1 MGMTKMLSGSVRQAR
16 ETDPTLLRLKLIG
29 QMEARTLTGESV
41 LPVGGKTRALLAI
54 LALSDRKPV
63 LRSRLAE
70 LLWSRRPEDMARAS
84 LRQEIHRLLDAL
96 SPVGVELIDVQRHS
110 LTLKPALTSVDAERI
125 LTATV
130 RTIDG
135 IPAPEEILLGEL
147 SGIDPALDEWLDQQ
161 RARLSHH
168 LLAIYEGCL
177 RELTD
182 ADQVDDVTDRLLK
195 VDPLNEAAWRAKIQ
209 NALRRGEHARAT
221 MLAEQATR
229 VLGQQ
234 EGLTPSPLTQGVLA
248 SVLKIPGSEG
258 GGAISDAAGSEV
270 ISAQFSGVDE
280 NFPLAVSGQRTDPML
295 ALPLHLARMAAGQSR
310 KISLLI
316 LTPFTADGHKDIELK
331 CATSLG
337 DQFELLF
344 VHVDTFDIV
353 AMPEGFVPDP
363 VNPMAS
369 YRGLGA
375 DYIITGA
382 VRAGASDHALR
393 LILKVMDVRAG
404 GVIVWGTHYDL
415 PEMDPMSV
423 ASGLIG
429 PASAMQWGLLLAE
442 ARRIANRADGELS
455 ALGKA
460 ARVFMLL
467 LKGSNEVFPHVS
479 QLLEVAGNED
489 PREGNI
495 ALMQVLYCLI
505 RYENDWSDE
514 GTKLLTTG
522 VQFARQLVNLK
533 PDASGGAVLL
543 ATLLMHDRASLPMAR
558 SIIHMLAKTLGG
570 LKSGNDLPDYM
581 LCHLLLR
588 LFDEDLKGAAELA
601 GQLRNNPYHSPLY
614 ILIRPFFMMV
624 MMLGGERRDVIE
636 MGRLMAGLY
645 PNYPSALVYYLV
657 ALVEERES
665 EEEIQHVR
673 DHLHR
678 LVPDLTIAKILS
690 RFPYLSEA
698 KKTEL
703 HQAFLGAGLS

>member
-1 MGMTKMLSGSVRQAR
+1 MGMTKMLSGSIRQAR

-96 SPVGVELIDVQRHS
+96 SPVGVELLDVQRHS

-125 LTATV
+125 LTASV
-130 RTIDG
+130 RTIDS

-147 SGIDPALDEWLDQQ
+147 SGIDPALDEWLEQQ
-161 RARLSHH
+161 RTRLSHH
-168 LLAIYEGCL
+168 LLTLYEGCL

-182 ADQVDDVTDRLLK
+182 PEQVDDVTDRLLK

-209 NALRRGEHARAT
+209 NALRRGEHARA
-221 MLAEQATR
+221 MALAEQATR
-229 VLGQQ
+229 VLGQE
-234 EGLTPSPLTQGVLA
+234 EGYILSPLTHGVLA
-248 SVLKIPGSEG
+248 GVLKGPALDGAVTVSEAVG
-258 GGAISDAAGSEV
+258 PEDVSV
-270 ISAQFSGVDE
+270 QFSGEE
-280 NFPLAVSGQRTDPML
+280 NQFSRGPSYQRPDPML
-295 ALPLHLARMAAGQSR
+295 ALPLHLARAAAGQMR

-316 LTPFTADGHKDIELK
+316 LTPFAVDGGNDTALK
-331 CATSLG
+331 CAISLG

-344 VHVDTFDIV
+344 VHVETFDIV
-353 AMPEGFVPDP
+353 AKPEGFVADP

-369 YRGLGA
+369 YRSLGA
-375 DYIITGA
+375 DYVITGA

-404 GVIVWGTHYDL
+404 GVIVWGAHYDL
-415 PEMDPMSV
+415 PDGDMKSV

-429 PASAMQWGLLLAE
+429 PAAAMQWGLLLAE
-442 ARRIANRADGELS
+442 ARRVANRADGELS
-455 ALGKA
+455 ALGKV
-460 ARVFMLL
+460 ARVFKLL
-467 LKGSNEVFPHVS
+467 LKGSNEVFPNVS
-479 QLLEVAGNED
+479 QLLDMAAAED
-489 PREGNI
+489 PREGNV
-495 ALMQVLYCLI
+495 ALMRVLYCLI

-514 GTKLLTTG
+514 GTELLAEG
-522 VQFARQLVNLK
+522 VRFARQLVTLK
-533 PDASGGAVLL
+533 PDASGGALLL
-543 ATLLMHDRASLPMAR
+543 ATLLMHDRASFPMAR
-558 SIIHMLAKTLGG
+558 SIVRMEAKALEELECGRG
-570 LKSGNDLPDYM
+570 LPDYL
-581 LCHLLLR
+581 LCQLLLR

-657 ALVEERES
+657 ALVEEDES
-665 EEEIQHVR
+665 AEEIRHVR
-673 DHLHR
+673 DHLAR

-690 RFPYLSEA
+690 RFPYLGDE
-698 KKTEL
+698 KKAEL
-703 HQAFLGAGLS
+703 HQAFLTAGLS